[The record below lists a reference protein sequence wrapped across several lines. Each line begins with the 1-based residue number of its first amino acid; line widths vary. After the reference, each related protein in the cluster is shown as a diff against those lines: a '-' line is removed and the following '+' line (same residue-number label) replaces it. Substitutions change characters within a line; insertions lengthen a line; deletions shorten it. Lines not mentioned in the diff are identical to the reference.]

1 MTLASYPL
9 SKIGYSESE
18 FFFSG
23 TAKSYAS
30 LPTLTSNGQWSLHPS
45 ATAPYKSR
53 LVVVRPTNPERFSGT
68 VIVEW
73 LNVTAGM
80 DEAPDWLYG
89 HDEIYRSGDAWVG
102 ISAQAAGVN
111 ALKSSDPA
119 RYGSLSHPG
128 DSFSYDIFSQAGMAV
143 RAKASTLLSG
153 LHPRELIADGESQ
166 SAVRMVTYVD
176 GIAPL
181 SNVFDGYLIHSR
193 GSNGAPLSQ
202 SPQPTVDT
210 PNVLEIRNDLTVP
223 VLTFETESD
232 VLDAVFPTGYLPAT
246 QPDSRYFRLW
256 EVAGTSHIDS
266 YNLSGLVQYDDGSW
280 SSDLQLF
287 ALMSSPPTTIPEAK
301 ALGLNITCGGTGFN
315 AGEEHYV
322 FNAALYDL
330 SLWVRTG
337 VPPKS
342 MPHLEID
349 TSKDSPTYRLD
360 RNGNVLGGVRTP
372 AVDVPIAVLSG
383 IPPPHSPGFCGTF
396 GQTRPFTAP
405 QIAALYPTREFSCT
419 IGCRRYTKTWS
430 PEHSCPRMRKGW
442 PRSSAVE
449 SLDV

>member
-23 TAKSYAS
+23 TAKIVRFVAA
-30 LPTLTSNGQWSLHPS
+30 TLTSNGQWSLHPS

-153 LHPRELIADGESQ
+153 LHPR
-166 SAVRMVTYVD
+166 
-176 GIAPL
+176 
-181 SNVFDGYLIHSR
+181 
-193 GSNGAPLSQ
+193 
-202 SPQPTVDT
+202 
-210 PNVLEIRNDLTVP
+210 
-223 VLTFETESD
+223 
-232 VLDAVFPTGYLPAT
+232 
-246 QPDSRYFRLW
+246 DS
-256 EVAGTSHIDS
+256 H
-266 YNLSGLVQYDDGSW
+266 
-280 SSDLQLF
+280 
-287 ALMSSPPTTIPEAK
+287 
-301 ALGLNITCGGTGFN
+301 
-315 AGEEHYV
+315 
-322 FNAALYDL
+322 
-330 SLWVRTG
+330 
-337 VPPKS
+337 
-342 MPHLEID
+342 
-349 TSKDSPTYRLD
+349 
-360 RNGNVLGGVRTP
+360 
-372 AVDVPIAVLSG
+372 
-383 IPPPHSPGFCGTF
+383 
-396 GQTRPFTAP
+396 
-405 QIAALYPTREFSCT
+405 
-419 IGCRRYTKTWS
+419 RR
-430 PEHSCPRMRKGW
+430 R
-442 PRSSAVE
+442 
-449 SLDV
+449 

>member
-181 SNVFDGYLIHSR
+181 S
-193 GSNGAPLSQ
+193 
-202 SPQPTVDT
+202 
-210 PNVLEIRNDLTVP
+210 
-223 VLTFETESD
+223 
-232 VLDAVFPTGYLPAT
+232 
-246 QPDSRYFRLW
+246 
-256 EVAGTSHIDS
+256 TSS
-266 YNLSGLVQYDDGSW
+266 
-280 SSDLQLF
+280 
-287 ALMSSPPTTIPEAK
+287 
-301 ALGLNITCGGTGFN
+301 
-315 AGEEHYV
+315 
-322 FNAALYDL
+322 
-330 SLWVRTG
+330 
-337 VPPKS
+337 
-342 MPHLEID
+342 
-349 TSKDSPTYRLD
+349 
-360 RNGNVLGGVRTP
+360 
-372 AVDVPIAVLSG
+372 
-383 IPPPHSPGFCGTF
+383 
-396 GQTRPFTAP
+396 TA
-405 QIAALYPTREFSCT
+405 I
-419 IGCRRYTKTWS
+419 
-430 PEHSCPRMRKGW
+430 
-442 PRSSAVE
+442 
-449 SLDV
+449 